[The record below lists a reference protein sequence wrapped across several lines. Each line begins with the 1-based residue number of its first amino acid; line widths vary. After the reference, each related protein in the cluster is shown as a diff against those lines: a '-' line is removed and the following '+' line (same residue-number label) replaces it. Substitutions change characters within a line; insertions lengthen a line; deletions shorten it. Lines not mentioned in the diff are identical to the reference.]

1 MNKVLADSVFFGV
14 CITLGAYWLGCFL
27 QKKFKSPL
35 LNPLLIAAVLIITA
49 LLVFRIDYAVYDK
62 GAQYIHVFLTPVT
75 VCLALPLYRQI
86 RILKRHVGAV
96 LGGIFCGCAAH
107 MAVLLVMG
115 AIFRLDE
122 ELLYSM
128 LPKSITTPIAMGISA
143 EIGGIEEITIVAV
156 VVAGILGAAM
166 GPLVLRIF
174 RITEP
179 VAQGLAM
186 GSASH
191 AIGTSRA
198 MEMGE
203 VQGAMSS
210 LAIVVTGV
218 LTVIIVPLLVRFL

>member
-1 MNKVLADSVFFGV
+1 MNEILTDSVFFGI
-14 CITLGAYWLGCFL
+14 CITLGTYWLGCFL
-27 QKKFKSPL
+27 QKKFQSPL
-35 LNPLLIAAVLIITA
+35 FNPLLIAAALIIVV
-49 LLVFRIDYAVYDK
+49 LLAFRIDYAVYER

-86 RILKRHVGAV
+86 RILKKHAGVV
-96 LGGIFCGCAAH
+96 LGGIFCGCMAH
-107 MAVLLVMG
+107 MAVLFVM
-115 AIFRLDE
+115 AAVFKLE
-122 ELLYSM
+122 KELLYSM

-143 EIGGIEEITIVAV
+143 EIGGIQEITVVAV
-156 VVAGILGAAM
+156 IVAGILGAAI
-166 GPLVLRIF
+166 GPVILKVF

-210 LAIVVTGV
+210 LAIVVTGI
-218 LTVIIVPLLVRFL
+218 LNVILVPLLVRFL

>member
-1 MNKVLADSVFFGV
+1 MNEVLTDSAFFGV
-14 CITLGAYWLGCFL
+14 SITLGAYLLGCFL
-27 QKKFKSPL
+27 QRKFKTPL
-35 LNPLLIAAVLIITA
+35 FNPLLIAAALIITV
-49 LLVFRIDYAVYDK
+49 LLVFRIDYAAYDK
-62 GAQYIHVFLTPVT
+62 GAQFIHIFLTPVT

-86 RILKRHVGAV
+86 RILKKHVGAV
-96 LGGIFCGCAAH
+96 LGGILCGCMAH
-107 MAVLLVMG
+107 MAVLLFL
-115 AIFRLDE
+115 ASILKLDE

-156 VVAGILGAAM
+156 VAAGILGAAL
-166 GPLVLRIF
+166 GPVVLKVF
-174 RITEP
+174 RIKEP

-218 LTVIIVPLLVRFL
+218 LTVILVPLLVRFL

>member
-1 MNKVLADSVFFGV
+1 MNEVLKNSVFFGV
-14 CITLGAYWLGCFL
+14 CITLGAYLLGCFF
-27 QKKFKSPL
+27 QKKFKNPL
-35 LNPLLIAAVLIITA
+35 CNPLLIAAALIIA
-49 LLVFRIDYAVYDK
+49 VLLTFRIDYAVYEK
-62 GAQYIHVFLTPVT
+62 GAQLIHIFLTPVT

-86 RILKRHVGAV
+86 KILKKHMGAV
-96 LGGIFCGCAAH
+96 LGGIFCGCTAH
-107 MAVLLVMG
+107 MAVLLLMA
-115 AIFRLDE
+115 AIFKLDE
-122 ELLYSM
+122 GLLYS
-128 LPKSITTPIAMGISA
+128 LFPKSITTPIAMGISA

-156 VVAGILGAAM
+156 IVAGILGAAM
-166 GPLVLRIF
+166 GPVVLKVF

-191 AIGTSRA
+191 AIGTSKA

-218 LTVIIVPLLVRFL
+218 LNVIIVPLLVRFL